1 MRSVTSVG
9 SPAAVA
15 PSPSRPPTIDA
26 VNVVIMWFSNTAAK
40 TSGYSCRYVSSV
52 SLDAESAGR
61 RAVHSS
67 ARRLESA
74 TFAGRSLIDSAPST
88 VRSILAEHHRFLS
101 PLRARY
107 GGGLP
112 SPNKLMSI
120 AVGLE
125 PGARTPTMRRYDKL
139 RYP

>member
-1 MRSVTSVG
+1 MRSVTNVG

-26 VNVVIMWFSNTAAK
+26 VNVVIMWFSNAAAK
-40 TSGYSCRYVSSV
+40 TRGYSCREGSRSS
-52 SLDAESAGR
+52 LEAESAGR

-74 TFAGRSLIDSAPST
+74 TCAGRSLIDSALNT
-88 VRSILAEHHRFLS
+88 VRNILAEHHTFLS
-101 PLRARY
+101 PLCAAY

-112 SPNKLMSI
+112 SPNKLTSM

-125 PGARTPTMRRYDKL
+125 PGARTPTMRRYDK
-139 RYP
+139 